1 VLTSGIAGTDPH
13 EHALARIPGRMIFSL
28 DIRSQS
34 RETMEAFYDLFLAE
48 CSRVARERGVVF
60 RPGRRLDAAP
70 AQMDADLTALLRDK
84 LRAAGQRDE
93 PMPSGAGHDAAVF
106 ANAGVPTG
114 MIFVRNA
121 YGSHNPRE
129 AMAMRDFT
137 IGVDIL
143 KRTLQE
149 LAH

>member
-1 VLTSGIAGTDPH
+1 
-13 EHALARIPGRMIFSL
+13 
-28 DIRSQS
+28 
-34 RETMEAFYDLFLAE
+34 
-48 CSRVARERGVVF
+48 
-60 RPGRRLDAAP
+60 
-70 AQMDADLTALLRDK
+70 MDADLTALLRAQ
-84 LRAAGQRDE
+84 LREAGRPDE
-93 PMPSGAGHDAAVF
+93 PMPSGAGHDSAVF

-129 AMAMRDFT
+129 AMALPDFA

-143 KRTLQE
+143 TRTLRE